1 MVDKKFSDFDRVA
14 FLNGNDLLPTEI
26 PNTTNR
32 AISFA
37 DLFNQIKTD
46 LLTASTT
53 DCGVF
58 KYIAWQHSGGVPID
72 LPKHLVYADGRT
84 LLRSDNGGLVGKFID
99 FIYDKQ
105 QLRQL
110 FNIPVD
116 KSQMKMPDLRNQ
128 HLVGRGDAN
137 PIFSYATSKSVDFT
151 GGIKKEYTL
160 AINPK
165 EGLQSTSIVAT
176 KPLSSGITWLQ
187 INDYN
192 SSNNILPNRDDSNSS
207 AFNFP
212 QVVTNNGFHRIQFR
226 ANDGQGLNIKANIQD
241 HNHTATL
248 TFSKLELDKNTSL
261 IDAINRVPAF
271 ALFLVLDINV
281 SGFVLNP
288 DADGNP
294 IIQIGDVVG
303 LQDALDLKANISD
316 LTNINANFL
325 KYSNFGIKYTK
336 AGLTTSIPT
345 SPTAL
350 TNLINLI
357 NVNPAILNYA
367 TDRAGNDKT
376 AISLIN
382 ITNGFKFPIIDGMT
396 NYGVGFNIRIF
407 GGLSGGAG
415 TTREVVLSLKRISDN
430 STISSAS
437 LIETTDSNFNGRLA
451 TINSYVKGA
460 TDPFITGGFY
470 IDLLNNSGATLTI
483 TAVELLITGV

>member
-37 DLFNQIKTD
+37 DLSNQIKTD

-58 KYIAWQHSGGVPID
+58 KYIAWQHSGGVPTD

-105 QLRQL
+105 QLREL

-116 KSQMKMPDLRNQ
+116 KSQMTMPDLRNK
-128 HLVGRGDAN
+128 HLVGRGNLN
-137 PIFSYATSKSVDFT
+137 PIFSDITSKSVDFT
-151 GGIKKEYTL
+151 GEIRKEYTL
-160 AINPK
+160 DIQDKKGLKSLGVKLTK
-165 EGLQSTSIVAT
+165 EVHLGQ
-176 KPLSSGITWLQ
+176 SGIPNNKDSLMPRGTNLQ
-187 INDYN
+187 GGRRLQTTADANFYTTDTSYGLENDLLPLEV
-192 SSNNILPNRDDSNSS
+192 NIADHKHDAIL
-207 AFNFP
+207 NF
-212 QVVTNNGFHRIQFR
+212 T
-226 ANDGQGLNIKANIQD
+226 
-241 HNHTATL
+241 
-248 TFSKLELDKNTSL
+248 KLELVKNTSL
-261 IDAINRVPAF
+261 IDTINRVPAF

-288 DADGNP
+288 EADGNP
-294 IIQIGDVVG
+294 IIQIGDVVD
-303 LQDALDLKANISD
+303 LQETLDSKANTSD
-316 LTNINANFL
+316 LTSINANFL
-325 KYSNFGIKYTK
+325 KYSNFGTKYTK
-336 AGLTTSIPT
+336 TGLTTSIPT
-345 SPTAL
+345 SPTTL

-357 NVNPAILNYA
+357 NANPAILNYA
-367 TDRAGNDKT
+367 TDRAGNDK
-376 AISLIN
+376 AGISLIST
-382 ITNGFKFPIIDGMT
+382 TNGFKFPVVDGMA

-407 GGLSGGAG
+407 GSLSGGAN

-430 STISSAS
+430 STIATAS
-437 LIETTDSNFNGRLA
+437 LIETTDSNFNGRVA
-451 TINSYVKGA
+451 IINSYVKGA

-483 TAVELLITGV
+483 TAIELLITGA

>member
-58 KYIAWQHSGGVPID
+58 KYIAWQHSSGAPID
-72 LPKHLVYADGRT
+72 LPKHLIYADGRT
-84 LLRSDNGGLVGKFID
+84 LLRSENGGLVGKFID

-116 KSQMKMPDLRNQ
+116 KSQMVIPDLRNQ
-128 HLVGRGDAN
+128 HLVGVGTIN
-137 PIFSYATSKSVDFT
+137 PVFSYTTSKSIDFITNISASSSTNVNNKT
-151 GGIKKEYTL
+151 GLY
-160 AINPK
+160 
-165 EGLQSTSIVAT
+165 
-176 KPLSSGITWLQ
+176 
-187 INDYN
+187 
-192 SSNNILPNRDDSNSS
+192 
-207 AFNFP
+207 
-212 QVVTNNGFHRIQFR
+212 TNNGGSHQHSLTQRR
-226 ANDGQGLNIKANIQD
+226 VSGSPVTLLAGGANEWVIGGDASRVLGYTEWVGDHNHYIPD
-241 HNHTATL
+241 HNHTASTS
-248 TFSKLELDKNTSL
+248 TSVSMAKNTAL
-261 IDAINRVPAF
+261 IDSVNRVPAF

-325 KYSNFGIKYTK
+325 KYANFGIKYTK
-336 AGLTTSIPT
+336 TGLTTSIPS
-345 SPTAL
+345 SPTGL

-357 NVNPAILNYA
+357 NVNPAITNYA
-367 TDRAGNDKT
+367 TDKAGNDKT

-382 ITNGFKFPIIDGMT
+382 TTNGFKFPVIEGMA

-407 GGLSGGAG
+407 GSLSGGAG

-430 STISSAS
+430 STIASAS

-451 TINSYVKGA
+451 TINSYIKGSA
-460 TDPFITGGFY
+460 DVFITGGFY
-470 IDLLNNSGATLTI
+470 IDLLNNSGATLTL
-483 TAVELLITGV
+483 TAIELLITGA

>member
-58 KYIAWQHSGGVPID
+58 KYIAWQHSGGVPVD
-72 LPKHLVYADGRT
+72 LPKHLIYADGRT
-84 LLRSDNGGLVGKFID
+84 LLRSDNGGLAGKFID

-105 QLRQL
+105 QLREL
-110 FNIPVD
+110 FDIPVD
-116 KSQMKMPDLRNQ
+116 KSQMIMPDLRNK
-128 HLVGRGDAN
+128 HLVGIGDAN
-137 PIFSYATSKSVDFT
+137 PIFSDITSKSVDFLNNISASSSTIVNNKT
-151 GGIKKEYTL
+151 GLYSSNSGGHNHNYATAQDKNG
-160 AINPK
+160 APS
-165 EGLQSTSIVAT
+165 GSVAT
-176 KPLSSGITWLQ
+176 
-187 INDYN
+187 DYN
-192 SSNNILPNRDDSNSS
+192 GSHYWRQS
-207 AFNFP
+207 P
-212 QVVTNNGFHRIQFR
+212 QGSFTENQAPTSWNGDHSHYIP
-226 ANDGQGLNIKANIQD
+226 D
-241 HNHTATL
+241 HNHTASTS
-248 TFSKLELDKNTSL
+248 TSISITKNTAL
-261 IDAINRVPAF
+261 IDSVNRVPAF

-294 IIQIGDVVG
+294 IIQIGDVIG
-303 LQDALDLKANISD
+303 LQDALDSKADTSD
-316 LTNINANFL
+316 LDNINANFL

-336 AGLTTSIPT
+336 TGLTTSIPT

-367 TDRAGNDKT
+367 TDRAGNDKEG
-376 AISLIN
+376 ISLIN
-382 ITNGFKFPIIDGMT
+382 TTNGLKLPVVDGLA

-407 GGLSGGAG
+407 GSLSGGAN

-430 STISSAS
+430 STIASAS
-437 LIETTDSNFNGRLA
+437 LIETTDSNFNGRVA
-451 TINSYVKGA
+451 IINSYIKGA
-460 TDPFITGGFY
+460 TDPFVTGGFY

-483 TAVELLITGV
+483 AAIELLIIGA

>member
-72 LPKHLVYADGRT
+72 LPNHLVYADGRA

-105 QLRQL
+105 QLREL
-110 FNIPVD
+110 FDIPVD
-116 KSQMKMPDLRNQ
+116 KSQMTMPDLRNK

-137 PIFSYATSKSVDFT
+137 PIFSDITSKSVDFT
-151 GGIKKEYTL
+151 GEIKKEYTL
-160 AINPK
+160 EINK
-165 EGLQSTSIVAT
+165 KTGLKSTGSFFSSDFEIANQTVDDINY
-176 KPLSSGITWLQ
+176 PLSSQ
-187 INDYN
+187 YFNK
-192 SSNNILPNRDDSNSS
+192 IL
-207 AFNFP
+207 
-212 QVVTNNGFHRIQFR
+212 R
-226 ANDGQGLNIKANIQD
+226 ANNKAFTWTSQAGFSIVGLLFKANVGLPLTTYIED
-241 HNHTATL
+241 HKHDAALNFT
-248 TFSKLELDKNTSL
+248 KLELNKNTSL
-261 IDAINRVPAF
+261 IDSVNRVPAF

-294 IIQIGDVVG
+294 IIQIGDVIG
-303 LQDALDLKANISD
+303 LQDALDSKADTSD
-316 LTNINANFL
+316 LDNINANFL

-336 AGLTTSIPT
+336 TGLTTSIPT

-367 TDRAGNDKT
+367 TDRAGNDKEG
-376 AISLIN
+376 ISLIN
-382 ITNGFKFPIIDGMT
+382 TTNGLKLPVVDGLA

-407 GGLSGGAG
+407 GSLSGGAN

-430 STISSAS
+430 STIASAS
-437 LIETTDSNFNGRLA
+437 LIETTDSNFNGRVA
-451 TINSYVKGA
+451 IINSYIKGA
-460 TDPFITGGFY
+460 TDPFVTGGFY

-483 TAVELLITGV
+483 AAIELLIIGA